1 MKANFTK
8 RIFEFKLPSGT
19 SRGILTEKTSWFLHL
34 KDVDFEGIGEC
45 SVIKGLSPDFSSDI
59 EYENKLEEVCS
70 RIDYYSQNIKELIE
84 WPSILFGLEM
94 ALLNLKTKQKG
105 VYFRNEFAEGK
116 KAILI
121 NGLIWMGEPNF
132 MLDQVQTKINQGFSC
147 IKMKIGAIDFN
158 KEIAILQKIRSQFSK
173 NEIEL
178 RVDANGAFNVNDAFE
193 KLNDL
198 AKLEIHSIEQP
209 IAVGQIEGMRELCQK
224 TPVPIALDEELI
236 GVNGYDRKYNLLRL
250 ILPQYIILKPSLHG
264 GISGCL
270 EWIEIAEEL
279 GILWWITSALESNV
293 GLDAIAQ
300 FCGEFNNPL
309 PQGLGTGG
317 LYVSNFDSPL
327 KIENGTIL
335 RKLNSI

>member
-1 MKANFTK
+1 MKADFSK

-34 KDVDFEGIGEC
+34 KDVDSEGIGEC
-45 SVIKGLSPDFSSDI
+45 SVIKGLSPDFISDI
-59 EYENKLEEVCS
+59 EYETKLEEVCS
-70 RIDYYSQNIKELIE
+70 RIDYYAQNIKKLIE

-105 VYFRNEFAEGK
+105 VYFLNEFAVGK

-132 MLDQVQTKINQGFSC
+132 MLNQVQTKINQGFSC

-178 RVDANGAFNVNDAFE
+178 RVDANGAFKVNDAFE

-209 IAVGQIEGMRELCQK
+209 IAVGQIEEMRELCQK

-270 EWIEIAEEL
+270 EWIGIAEEL